1 MVVGRWTKRRR
12 RRREGTVRG
21 TSLAPGATADHTV
34 QYHATTQQE
43 YNRSCTSAAVHLA
56 AAFAFVSSLPS
67 LPWTKIVESPIKEQ
81 TISALD
87 FTWF

>member
-43 YNRSCTSAAVHLA
+43 SNRSCTSAPVHLA

-67 LPWTKIVESPIKEQ
+67 LPRTKIVESPKEQ
-81 TISALD
+81 RISALD

>member
-67 LPWTKIVESPIKEQ
+67 LPRTKIVESAKEQ
-81 TISALD
+81 RISALD